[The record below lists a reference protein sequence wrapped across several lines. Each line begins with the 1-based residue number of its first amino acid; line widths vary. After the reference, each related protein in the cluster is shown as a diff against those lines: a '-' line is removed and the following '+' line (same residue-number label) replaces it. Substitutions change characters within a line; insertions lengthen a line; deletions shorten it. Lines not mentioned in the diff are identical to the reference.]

1 MLIVP
6 LVAVPSQTLTIQLSN
21 QPCTIN
27 IYQLSTGLFADLF
40 VNDSPIITSVIG
52 QDRNRIVR
60 DLYLGFIGD
69 LAFFDTQGTD
79 DPLWTGLGA
88 RWILG
93 YLTAADLTTLGL
105 IG

>member
-6 LVAVPSQTLTIQLSN
+6 LTPSPSQTLTIQLSN
-21 QPCTIN
+21 QPCTISV
-27 IYQLSTGLFADLF
+27 YQLSTGLFIDLF
-40 VNDSPIITSVIG
+40 VNDQPIITSVIC
-52 QDRNRIVR
+52 QNRNRIVR

-69 LAFFDTQGTD
+69 LAFFDTQD
-79 DPLWTGLGA
+79 SADPYYTGLGS

-93 YLTAADLTTLGL
+93 YLTGDDLTSLGL

>member
-6 LVAVPSQTLTIQLSN
+6 LIAAPSQTLTIQLSN

-27 IYQLSTGLFADLF
+27 VYQLSTGIFIDLY
-40 VNDSPIITSVIG
+40 VNDQPVITSVIG

-69 LAFFDTQGTD
+69 LSFFDTQGTD
-79 DPLWTGLGA
+79 DPVWSGLGS

-93 YLTAADLTTLGL
+93 YLAPADLTALALVG
-105 IG
+105 

>member
-6 LVAVPSQTLTIQLSN
+6 LVAKPAQTLTIQLSN

-27 IYQLSTGLFADLF
+27 VKQLSTGLFVDLY
-40 VNDSPIITSVIG
+40 VNNQPIITSVIG

-60 DLYLGFIGD
+60 DAYLGFIGD
-69 LAFFDTQGTD
+69 LAFYDLQGSD
-79 DPLWTGLGA
+79 DPFWTGLGA

-93 YLTAADLTTLGL
+93 YLETPDLAALGL
-105 IG
+105 AG

>member
-1 MLIVP
+1 MLVVP

-27 IYQLSTGLFADLF
+27 VYQLSTGVFVDLY
-40 VNDSPIITSVIG
+40 VNDAPIITSVIG

-60 DLYLGFIGD
+60 DAYLGFIGD
-69 LAFFDTQGTD
+69 LAFFDTQAAD
-79 DPLWTGLGA
+79 DPYFTGLGA

-93 YLTAADLTTLGL
+93 YLTNDDLASFGL

>member
-6 LVAVPSQTLTIQLSN
+6 LIPTPSQTLTIQLSN
-21 QPCTIN
+21 QPCTISVR
-27 IYQLSTGLFADLF
+27 QLSTGLFVDLY
-40 VNDSPIITSVIG
+40 VNDKPIITSVIG

-79 DPLWTGLGA
+79 DPVWTGLGT

-93 YLTAADLTTLGL
+93 YLTGTDLTSLGL

>member
-6 LVAVPSQTLTIQLSN
+6 LIAAPSQTLTIQLSN

-27 IYQLSTGLFADLF
+27 VYQLSTGIFIDLY
-40 VNDSPIITSVIG
+40 VNDQPVITSVIG

-69 LAFFDTQGTD
+69 LSFFDTQGTD
-79 DPLWTGLGA
+79 DPIYTGLGT
-88 RWILG
+88 RFVLLYLSPSDLG
-93 YLTAADLTTLGL
+93 GAG
-105 IG
+105 